1 MTRAEKQG
9 YDVGPLQ
16 KQILLHLATKGS
28 KNINETAKEMSAH
41 YKSVHTAFY
50 SLEKK
55 EMITRVG
62 SVSYRGRNYD
72 VFWLTENGILKA
84 LLNGADSHLVL
95 KAIKRTFP
103 KYDDT
108 FLFAQI
114 ASRLPKKVLRII
126 SSLYPS
132 VSFQVGV
139 QEVLKLVFMADLS
152 ADDLR
157 RLYDILKESSFKEIA
172 DETIKKATEK
182 FAELKKIIGAEP

>member
-1 MTRAEKQG
+1 MARPEKQG
-9 YDVGPLQ
+9 HDLGPLQ
-16 KQILLHLATKGS
+16 KQILLHLATKGP

-55 EMITRVG
+55 GMIMRVG
-62 SVSYRGRNYD
+62 KVSYRGRGYD
-72 VFWLTENGILKA
+72 AFWLTENGILKA
-84 LLNGADSHLVL
+84 LLNGADSNLVL

-108 FLFAQI
+108 LLFAQV
-114 ASRLPKKVLRII
+114 ASRLPTKVLRTI

-132 VSFQVGV
+132 LSFQVGI

-152 ADDLR
+152 VDDLR
-157 RLYDILKESSFKEIA
+157 TLYNVLKESPFKEIA
-172 DETIKKATEK
+172 DETIKKASDK
-182 FAELKKIIGAEP
+182 LAELKKAISIKS